1 MDAPEQLPRRSEP
14 WWRRLW
20 SGRDGA
26 AAGRAAA
33 AQRLYG
39 TIVEQARTPV
49 FFGRLGIPDTTEGRF
64 EMVALHAALVMRR
77 LKGEGADGKALSQE
91 LFDLMFEDVD
101 ENLRE
106 LGVGDLSV
114 GKYVKRFARQ
124 FYARI
129 EALETALGRADRQR
143 LGDFLAANLY
153 FGGSVPG
160 DAARRCMVD
169 YLFLAADAL
178 DEVRGDDLLA
188 GRIAPE
194 NLPSPSAPAAGAS
207 HEGR

>member
-1 MDAPEQLPRRSEP
+1 MHAPEQLRGRPRP

-20 SGRDGA
+20 PARDPASARRVA
-26 AAGRAAA
+26 AAR
-33 AQRLYG
+33 QLYQ
-39 TIVEQARTPV
+39 TIVEKARTPV
-49 FFGRLGIPDTTEGRF
+49 FFGELGMPDTTEGRF

-77 LKGEGADGKALSQE
+77 LKAEGEDGKALSQE

-114 GKYVKRFARQ
+114 GKYVRRFAQQ

-129 EALETALGRADRQR
+129 EALQTALARDDRLG
-143 LGDFLAANLY
+143 LGDFLTANLY
-153 FGGSVPG
+153 LGGAVPTA
-160 DAARRCMVD
+160 AARRSMVD
-169 YLFLAADAL
+169 YLFRVADAL
-178 DEVRGDDLLA
+178 DEVGGGDLLA

-194 NLPSPSAPAAGAS
+194 SLPAPSTPTTGGG